1 MLKLYGYWRSTAAYR
16 VRIALAIK
24 QIDYENISVHL
35 VRDGGQQY
43 QADYQQINAM
53 QLVPTLVD
61 GDLQLSESMA
71 IVEYLEEKYP
81 DRRLLPENP
90 VIRAKVRELMQTV
103 ACDIHPL
110 NNLRVLQ
117 YLKAEMAQPQSAV
130 DDWYHHWIHQGF
142 SAIENKLTTTAGDF
156 CFANELTLADVFL
169 VAQVYNAHRFE
180 VDLEKYPLINAINA
194 RCLELNAFQEAIPES
209 QPDATN

>member
-130 DDWYHHWIHQGF
+130 DDWYHHWIHLGF

>member
-16 VRIALAIK
+16 VRIVLAIK
-24 QIDYENISVHL
+24 QLDYENISVHL
-35 VRDGGQQY
+35 VKDGGQQH
-43 QADYQQINAM
+43 QSNYQQVNAM

-71 IVEYLEEKYP
+71 IVEYLDEKYSDNP
-81 DRRLLPENP
+81 LLPQNL
-90 VIRAKVRELMQTV
+90 VIKAKVRELMQIV
-103 ACDIHPL
+103 SCDIHPL

-117 YLKAEMAQPQSAV
+117 YLKKELDQPQSAV
-130 DDWYHHWIHQGF
+130 DSWYHHWIHLGF
-142 SAIENKLTTTAGDF
+142 SAIESNLAATAGDY

-180 VDLEKYPLINAINA
+180 VDMVKYPLINAINA
-194 RCLELNAFQEAIPES
+194 RCLELDAFQVATPET
-209 QPDATN
+209 QPDATK

>member
-16 VRIALAIK
+16 VRIVLALKDIE
-24 QIDYENISVHL
+24 YENHSVHL
-35 VRDGGQQY
+35 VRNGGEQHLS
-43 QADYQQINAM
+43 DYQQINPM

-71 IVEYLEEKYP
+71 IVEYLEQKYP
-81 DRRLLPENP
+81 EKSLLPQDMA
-90 VIRAKVRELMQTV
+90 VRAKVRELMQIV

-110 NNLRVLQ
+110 NNLRVLK
-117 YLKAEMAQPQSAV
+117 YLKTAMGQSDKTV
-130 DDWYHHWIHQGF
+130 DSWYHHWIHRGF
-142 SAIENKLTTTAGDF
+142 SAIEQKLNNTSGLF

-169 VAQVYNAHRFE
+169 VAQVYNAHRFK
-180 VDLEKYPLINAINA
+180 LEMAAYPLINSINN
-194 RCLELNAFQEAIPES
+194 RCLKRVAFQHALPEN